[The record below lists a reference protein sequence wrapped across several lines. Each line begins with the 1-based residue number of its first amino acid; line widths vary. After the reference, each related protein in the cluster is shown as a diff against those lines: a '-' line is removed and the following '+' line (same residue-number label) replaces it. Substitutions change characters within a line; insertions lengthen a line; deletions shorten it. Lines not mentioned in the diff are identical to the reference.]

1 MVDREQQNDPSPVEP
16 RLPRRIL
23 VAGSSGAGK
32 TTLAAALASRLSL
45 PYTELDSLFHGPS
58 WTPRESF
65 VADVTAIAHADAWV
79 SEWSYSSARPVLLDR
94 AELFI
99 GLDYSRAVVMAR
111 VIRRTLVRRW
121 ARIELWNGNRE
132 PALRT
137 VFTDP
142 EHVVRWSW
150 STFTR
155 NRKLIRSVAAAPPP
169 GLDVI
174 LLRSPRCTQAW
185 LDGFAG

>member
-1 MVDREQQNDPSPVEP
+1 MIDRDRVPDASLVEAP
-16 RLPRRIL
+16 LPRRIL
-23 VAGSSGAGK
+23 VAGSSGSGK
-32 TTLAAALASRLSL
+32 TTLSAEIAERLTL
-45 PYTELDSLFHGPS
+45 PFTELDGLFHGPS

-65 VADVTAIAHADAWV
+65 LSDVTAIARSESWV

-111 VIRRTLVRRW
+111 VIRRTLRRRW
-121 ARIELWNGNRE
+121 RRTELWNGNRE

-137 VFTDP
+137 VFSDP

-150 STFTR
+150 STFAR
-155 NRKLIRSVAAAPPP
+155 NRRAIRSVAATPRP
-169 GLDVI
+169 GLKVI
-174 LLRSPRCTQAW
+174 VFRSPRRARVW
-185 LDGFAG
+185 LDALDS